1 MEKIIRFFEKPY
13 YEGLEKLCKK
23 YLELLENLWS
33 FADTDEIRLI
43 DETLNEV
50 LIRKKMG
57 DSPKKFIN
65 STESQ
70 IKDYFNNE
78 KVEVYENISPNI
90 TDMWLKKIN
99 RFLSDNKI
107 FVENLGLIYPDSGQ
121 LDIRQNYV
129 NYIFI
134 KQILPSLEIR
144 AGKGFK

>member
-1 MEKIIRFFEKPY
+1 
-13 YEGLEKLCKK
+13 
-23 YLELLENLWS
+23 
-33 FADTDEIRLI
+33 
-43 DETLNEV
+43 
-50 LIRKKMG
+50 
-57 DSPKKFIN
+57 
-65 STESQ
+65 
-70 IKDYFNNE
+70 
-78 KVEVYENISPNI
+78 
-90 TDMWLKKIN
+90 MWLKKIN

>member
-57 DSPKKFIN
+57 DSPK
-65 STESQ
+65 
-70 IKDYFNNE
+70 
-78 KVEVYENISPNI
+78 
-90 TDMWLKKIN
+90 
-99 RFLSDNKI
+99 
-107 FVENLGLIYPDSGQ
+107 NLLIQ
-121 LDIRQNYV
+121 LNH
-129 NYIFI
+129 
-134 KQILPSLEIR
+134 K
-144 AGKGFK
+144 